1 MIGDSL
7 AELRFAAKELRTA
20 RGDVHSSMD
29 SMLFEASVQKLQASV
44 DDFVAGGIG
53 ISLGEDACRLLSL
66 CLARFALRNSGEML
80 ATTLAQNALQ
90 GQGWTLVEA
99 DSDWTTR
106 RPTALV
112 RSSVDDIDM
121 YANFQHT
128 ADLGS
133 NLRVGSGDSG
143 SEASPRG

>member
-1 MIGDSL
+1 M
-7 AELRFAAKELRTA
+7 K
-20 RGDVHSSMD
+20 
-29 SMLFEASVQKLQASV
+29 SV

-53 ISLGEDACRLLSL
+53 ISFGEDACRLLSV
-66 CLARFALRNSGEML
+66 CQARFALRNSGEML
-80 ATTLAQNALQ
+80 DTTLAQKALQ
-90 GQGWTLVEA
+90 SQGWSSVEA
-99 DSDWTTR
+99 DIDWITR

-133 NLRVGSGDSG
+133 NLRVVSGDSG
-143 SEASPRG
+143 SEASPTG